1 MTLSITVLV
10 MEGTGALQMI
20 VPIMLAVFISKMVGD
35 TLSLSIYDVQVKIRG
50 APALVSG
57 GSLSPEGQG
66 ARAPLAGHQD
76 ACPRRLWPFDP
87 GRSEP
92 RARAPRIA
100 QRSWGQVS
108 QVLLNLL
115 LVLD

>member
-1 MTLSITVLV
+1 MEAVDEAAMPGVRDHHSTMTDHSTAVALQAVGAAAMLGGMTRMTLSITVLV

-57 GSLSPEGQG
+57 VG
-66 ARAPLAGHQD
+66 
-76 ACPRRLWPFDP
+76 
-87 GRSEP
+87 
-92 RARAPRIA
+92 
-100 QRSWGQVS
+100 VT
-108 QVLLNLL
+108 
-115 LVLD
+115 